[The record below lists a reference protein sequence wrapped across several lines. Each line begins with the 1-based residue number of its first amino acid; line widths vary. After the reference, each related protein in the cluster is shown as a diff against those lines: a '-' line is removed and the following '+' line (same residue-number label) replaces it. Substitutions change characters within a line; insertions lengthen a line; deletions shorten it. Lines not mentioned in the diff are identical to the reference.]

1 MVRAR
6 LGSPNAGTDTTYV
19 IHEARSLRS
28 AVRRVQRLATDTLR
42 LVLVTQRNA
51 CSTVR
56 SRYVPRQRPP
66 TAAPHGVA
74 VIGPAGL
81 WTTLAR
87 LSWIELVPGEAA
99 EIVVAVPEP

>member
-28 AVRRVQRLATDTLR
+28 AVRRVQRLATDSSDSSLS
-42 LVLVTQRNA
+42 LNA
-51 CSTVR
+51 TPVR
-56 SRYVPRQRPP
+56 PYVVVMSRGTTPDRS
-66 TAAPHGVA
+66 PHGVA
-74 VIGPAGL
+74 VIGPAGP

-87 LSWIELVPGEAA
+87 LSWIELMPGTAA
-99 EIVVAVPEP
+99 EIAVAVPEP